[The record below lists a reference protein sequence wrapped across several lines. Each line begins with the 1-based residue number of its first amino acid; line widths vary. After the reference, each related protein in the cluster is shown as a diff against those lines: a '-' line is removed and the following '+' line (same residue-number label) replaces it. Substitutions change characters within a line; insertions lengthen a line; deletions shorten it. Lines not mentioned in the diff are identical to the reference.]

1 MYSICTANERD
12 FDELTEIWEDSVRA
26 THHFLS
32 EEDIAALRP
41 LLREC
46 YMPALAVS
54 VCRNADGAALGFM
67 GTAEGRL
74 EMLFVAPAHFGH
86 GVGRALVTQAIARAG
101 VRELD
106 VNEQNPGARA
116 FYQRLGFEVVGR
128 SPLDGEG
135 RPFPL
140 LHMRLKQN
148 QV

>member
-1 MYSICTANERD
+1 MYHICSANERD
-12 FDELTEIWEDSVRA
+12 YDELTALWEDSVRA

-32 EEDIAALRP
+32 EDDIAALRP
-41 LLREC
+41 LLRQC

-54 VCRNADGAALGFM
+54 VCRNAQGAALGFM

-74 EMLFVAPAHFGH
+74 EMLFVAPEHFGS
-86 GVGRALVTQAIARAG
+86 GVGRALVTQAIAHAG

-106 VNEQNPGARA
+106 VNEQNPGASA

-140 LHMRLKQN
+140 LHMRLKQS
-148 QV
+148 QE

>member
-1 MYSICTANERD
+1 MYHICKANERD
-12 FDELTEIWEDSVRA
+12 YDELTQIWEDSVRA

-32 EEDIAALRP
+32 EDDIAALRP

-54 VCRNADGAALGFM
+54 VCRSADGAALGFM
-67 GTAEGRL
+67 GTGEGRL
-74 EMLFVAPAHFGH
+74 EMLFVAPAHFGC
-86 GVGRALVTQAIARAG
+86 GVGSALLTEAIAHAG
-101 VRELD
+101 VCELD
-106 VNEQNPGARA
+106 VNEQNPGASA